1 VNLSGKQRY
10 DSRRVSL
17 TFTWRFG
24 RTDIKAAR
32 QSKTGLEEETSR
44 VGN

>member
-1 VNLSGKQRY
+1 VNLIGKQHY

-32 QSKTGLEEETSR
+32 QRSSGLEEETGR
-44 VGN
+44 AGN